1 MYLLVPLALRPKILL
16 GGLRIGLEEADGA
29 ADNERW
35 PSEIPL
41 ANDKLLLSSCLPVSK
56 GRICNNGVCWNVA
69 AEAVKADVKDA
80 DKLPVAEV
88 KGPLQLLLIAAAGV
102 EHAATDEV
110 DAADDDVVKAKG
122 VDDEDEEVIE
132 IVFVEGFV
140 EVVLAAVVADVVK
153 HWATELPFKAS
164 MFYRFCFIYFFEKT
178 STQHKI

>member
-56 GRICNNGVCWNVA
+56 GKICNNGVCWNVA

-110 DAADDDVVKAKG
+110 DADDDDVVKAKG

-164 MFYRFCFIYFFEKT
+164 MFYRFCFIYIFWKT